1 MTRHYKILHFKF
13 KGSPYEVNLNRGLYF
28 FEAWGASGIIEKC
41 GRTFEARGRGAYASG
56 TIKLKETIKIFVY
69 VGQNPQASNNPSFN
83 GNINKY
89 SSPPGGGATDFRL
102 EKGEF
107 WYNLSSL
114 KSRIMVAAG
123 GGGTDCFSGGDG
135 GTLEGKLPDNAG
147 VLPGPGNQTHG
158 GSAGAFGDRFGFPGE
173 FGIGGSGDCYS
184 CSNTDGAG
192 GGGGGYY
199 GGGGISL
206 NGGGA
211 GGSSF
216 ISGFEGCDAIEK
228 ETLAPTGSPIH
239 YSGLFFKFGRMF
251 AGDEEMPDYHY
262 TSQNISQIGNRG
274 HGFARITFL
283 SPSQVTCKV
292 RSPSP
297 LSSAFALV
305 FLLSS

>member
-1 MTRHYKILHFKF
+1 MTRYYKTLQFKF
-13 KGSPYEVNLNRGLYF
+13 KNSPYEVNLKRGLYL
-28 FEAWGASGIIEKC
+28 FEAWGASGHVIMC
-41 GRTFEARGRGAYASG
+41 GKTFEVRGRGAYTSG
-56 TIKLKETIKIFVY
+56 TIKLKETTKIFVY
-69 VGQNPQASNNPSFN
+69 VGESSQASNKPSFN
-83 GNINKY
+83 GNLNKY
-89 SSPPGGGATDFRL
+89 KSPPGGGATDFRL
-102 EKGEF
+102 EKGDF

-123 GGGTDCFSGGDG
+123 GGGTDCYSGGDG

-158 GSAGAFGDRFGFPGE
+158 GSSGAFKGFYGFPGE

-184 CSNTDGAG
+184 CDNTDGSG

-216 ISGFEGCDAIEK
+216 ISGFEGCNAIEK
-228 ETLAPTGSPIH
+228 ETLAPTGSPVH
-239 YSGLFFKFGRMF
+239 YSGLVFKFGRML

-283 SPSQVTCKV
+283 TPSQVTCKV
-292 RSPSP
+292 RNTPP
-297 LSSAFALV
+297 LSNI
-305 FLLSS
+305 LSTS